1 MSLGLFLATLRARL
15 AILSATAAVT
25 ILATLALS
33 LSWPKSY
40 LANASLVV
48 DTRNEQSLSD
58 AFNVLA
64 SARERAG
71 YLQTQVDILTS
82 HKVAL
87 RVVTDLDLA
96 AAPNAQQ
103 QYAEQADDS
112 GSIEDW
118 LAARLLQ
125 GVDVRTTQSSVI
137 DVSFLGTDPQTA
149 ADVANGFAQAYM
161 DTVLELRVE
170 PTRQA
175 AEWFDEQ
182 LKTLR
187 ADLESAQARVTEFQR
202 LHGIVSA
209 DESLDV
215 EFARFADLSRQLLEA
230 QQLSLTRRTREQQIR
245 DTLADGASLEQLPE
259 IQSDEQIRRLKLD
272 LVAGESRLETLATQY
287 GSNYPEYQRQ
297 LAENA
302 SRRGALEAAMRIVA
316 DTAAS
321 QSEESERREGEIR
334 AALDIQ
340 RSRLLELR
348 NGRDE
353 LAVLAGNVQI
363 AQRAYDTAMQRFVV
377 SQVES
382 RASQANVALLNPAT
396 APAGPYR
403 PNVPL
408 NVAMS
413 LVVGLL
419 LGIGLAV
426 VRELADRHVRTLTDL
441 DYGPEIPQ
449 LGTLSAWKRPSR
461 LLLPGPVEPP
471 AQPA

>member
-1 MSLGLFLATLRARL
+1 LFLATLRARL
-15 AILSATAAVT
+15 VISSATVAVT
-25 ILATLALS
+25 MLVTLMLS
-33 LSWPKSY
+33 LLWPKSY

-87 RVVTDLDLA
+87 RVVDDLGLA
-96 AAPNAQQ
+96 AAPNARE
-103 QYAEQADDS
+103 QYAAHADGS

-118 LAARLLQ
+118 MAERLLD

-137 DVSFLGTDPQTA
+137 DVSFLGSDPQTA
-149 ADVANGFAQAYM
+149 AAVANGFAQAYM

-175 AEWFDEQ
+175 AAWFDEQ

-187 ADLESAQARVTEFQR
+187 TDLEAAQARVTEFQR

-209 DESLDV
+209 DEGLDV
-215 EFARFADLSRQLLEA
+215 EFARFADLSKQLLEA
-230 QQLSLTRRTREQQIR
+230 QQLTLTLRTREGQMR
-245 DTLADGASLEQLPE
+245 DALAGGASLDQLPE
-259 IQSDEQIRRLKLD
+259 IQSDEQIARLKLD

-297 LAENA
+297 LADNA
-302 SRRGALEAAMRIVA
+302 SRRRALEAAMRVVA
-316 DTAAS
+316 ETAAS
-321 QSEESERREGEIR
+321 QRAEAERREK
-334 AALDIQ
+334 DIKAVLEMQ

-348 NGRDE
+348 KGRDE
-353 LAVLAGNVQI
+353 LAVLAGNVET

-382 RASQANVALLNPAT
+382 RASQANVALLNPAV
-396 APAGPYR
+396 APAEPYR

-408 NVAMS
+408 NVSMS
-413 LVVGLL
+413 LVVGLV
-419 LGIGLAV
+419 LGVGLAV

-449 LGTLSAWKRPSR
+449 LGVLGAWERPPR
-461 LLLPGPVEPP
+461 LLLTGPGEPP
-471 AQPA
+471 ARAA

>member
-1 MSLGLFLATLRARL
+1 MNLSLFLATLRARL
-15 AILSATAAVT
+15 AVLSATVAVT
-25 ILATLALS
+25 MLATLVLS
-33 LSWPKSY
+33 LLWPKSY
-40 LANASLVV
+40 LASASLVV

-58 AFNVLA
+58 AFNVFA

-87 RVVTDLDLA
+87 RVVGDLGLA
-96 AAPNAQQ
+96 RTPNAQE
-103 QYAEQADDS
+103 QYAEHADGS

-118 LAARLLQ
+118 FADRLLD

-137 DVSFLGTDPQTA
+137 NVSFLGSDPQEA
-149 ADVANGFAQAYM
+149 AAVANGFAQAYM

-175 AEWFDEQ
+175 AAWFDEQ

-187 ADLESAQARVTEFQR
+187 TDLESAQARVTEFQR

-215 EFARFADLSRQLLEA
+215 EFARFAELSKQLLEA
-230 QQLSLTRRTREQQIR
+230 QQLTLTLRSREEQMR
-245 DTLADGASLEQLPE
+245 DALAGGASLEELPE
-259 IQSDEQIRRLKLD
+259 IQSNEQIARLKLD

-297 LAENA
+297 RADNA
-302 SRRGALEAAMRIVA
+302 SRRRAFEAAMRVVA

-321 QSEESERREGEIR
+321 QRAESERREEELK
-334 AALDIQ
+334 AVLEMQ

-348 NGRDE
+348 KGRDE
-353 LAVLAGNVQI
+353 LSVLAGNVET

-396 APAGPYR
+396 APAEPYR

-419 LGIGLAV
+419 LGVGLAV
-426 VRELADRHVRTLTDL
+426 VRELADRHVRTLSDL
-441 DYGPEIPQ
+441 EYGPEIPQ
-449 LGTLSAWKRPSR
+449 LGVLGAWERQPK
-461 LLLPGPVEPP
+461 LLLTGPGEPP
-471 AQPA
+471 ARPA

>member
-1 MSLGLFLATLRARL
+1 MSLSLFLATLRARL
-15 AILSATAAVT
+15 GIVSATVA
-25 ILATLALS
+25 ATLSVALVLS
-33 LSWPKSY
+33 LLWPKSY

-87 RVVTDLDLA
+87 RVVADLGLA
-96 AAPNAQQ
+96 TEADAQE
-103 QYAEQADDS
+103 QYAEHADDS

-118 LAARLLQ
+118 LAARLLE

-137 DVSFLGTDPQTA
+137 DVSFSGSDPQTA

-175 AEWFDEQ
+175 AAWFDEQ

-215 EFARFADLSRQLLEA
+215 EYARFADLSKQLLDA
-230 QQLSLTRRTREQQIR
+230 QQLTLTLRTREQQIR

-259 IQSDEQIRRLKLD
+259 IQSDQQIARLKLD
-272 LVAGESRLETLATQY
+272 LVAGESKLETLATQY

-302 SRRGALEAAMRIVA
+302 SRRRALAAAIRMVA

-321 QSEESERREGEIR
+321 QREESERREGEIE
-334 AALDIQ
+334 AVLEMQ
-340 RSRLLELR
+340 RSKLLELR

-353 LAVLAGNVQI
+353 LAVLAGNVET

-403 PNVPL
+403 PNIPL

-413 LVVGLL
+413 LVFGLL

-426 VRELADRHVRTLTDL
+426 VRELADRHVRTLSDL

-449 LGTLSAWKRPSR
+449 LGALTAWERPPR
-461 LLLPGPVEPP
+461 LLLTGPAEP
-471 AQPA
+471 AQAA

>member
-1 MSLGLFLATLRARL
+1 MSLSLFLATLRARL

-25 ILATLALS
+25 LLVTLGLS
-33 LSWPKSY
+33 LVWPKSY

-58 AFNVLA
+58 GFNVLA

-87 RVVTDLDLA
+87 RVVADLGLA
-96 AAPNAQQ
+96 ADPITQE

-118 LAARLLQ
+118 LAANLLQ

-137 DVSFLGTDPQTA
+137 DVSFLGSDPKTA

-161 DTVLELRVE
+161 DTMLELRVE

-175 AEWFDEQ
+175 AAWFDEQ

-215 EFARFADLSRQLLEA
+215 EYVRFSDLSKQLLEA
-230 QQLSLTRRTREQQIR
+230 QQLALTLRTREQQIR
-245 DTLADGASLEQLPE
+245 DTVADGAPLEQLPE
-259 IQSDEQIRRLKLD
+259 IQSDEQIARLKLD
-272 LVAGESRLETLATQY
+272 LVAGESSLETLATQY

-302 SRRGALEAAMRIVA
+302 SRRRALAAAMRMVV

-321 QSEESERREGEIR
+321 QREQSERREGEIET
-334 AALDIQ
+334 ALEMQ

-348 NGRDE
+348 KGRDE
-353 LAVLAGNVQI
+353 LAVLAGNVQT

-396 APAGPYR
+396 APVEPHR

-419 LGIGLAV
+419 LGVGLAV

-449 LGTLSAWKRPSR
+449 LGVLSAWERPPR
-461 LLLPGPVEPP
+461 LLLTGPGEPP

>member
-1 MSLGLFLATLRARL
+1 MNLNLFVATLRARL
-15 AILSATAAVT
+15 GVLSATVAVT
-25 ILATLALS
+25 VFVTLVLS

-40 LANASLVV
+40 LATTSLVV

-87 RVVTDLDLA
+87 RVVADLGLA
-96 AAPNAQQ
+96 ATPAAQEE
-103 QYAEQADDS
+103 YVEQDDAS

-118 LAARLLQ
+118 LAAGLLE
-125 GVDVRTTQSSVI
+125 GVNVTTTQSSVI
-137 DVSFLGTDPQTA
+137 DVSFLGDDPDTA
-149 ADVANGFAQAYM
+149 AAVANGFAKAYM

-175 AEWFDEQ
+175 VAWFDEQ

-187 ADLESAQARVTEFQR
+187 TDLESAQATVTEFQR
-202 LHGIVSA
+202 QHGIVSA

-215 EFARFADLSRQLLEA
+215 EYARFSDLSKQLLDA
-230 QQLSLTRRTREQQIR
+230 QQLSLMLRMREQQIG
-245 DTLADGASLEQLPE
+245 DALAAGTSLEELPE
-259 IQSDEQIRRLKLD
+259 IQSDEQIGKLKMD
-272 LVAGESRLETLATQY
+272 IVAGESRLETLATQY

-302 SRRGALEAAMRIVA
+302 SRRRALQSAMQRFA

-321 QSEESERREGEIR
+321 QRQQNERRESEIR
-334 AALDIQ
+334 AALEAQ

-348 NGRDE
+348 KGRDE
-353 LAVLAGNVQI
+353 LAVLAGNVGT

-382 RASQANVALLNPAT
+382 RASQANVALLNPAI
-396 APAGPYR
+396 APTDAHR
-403 PNVPL
+403 PKVAL
-408 NVAMS
+408 NIALS
-413 LVVGLL
+413 LVVGLM

-426 VRELADRHVRTLTDL
+426 VRELADRHVRTLADL

-449 LGTLSAWKRPSR
+449 LGMLSAWERPPR
-461 LLLPGPVEPP
+461 LLLTGPGEPP